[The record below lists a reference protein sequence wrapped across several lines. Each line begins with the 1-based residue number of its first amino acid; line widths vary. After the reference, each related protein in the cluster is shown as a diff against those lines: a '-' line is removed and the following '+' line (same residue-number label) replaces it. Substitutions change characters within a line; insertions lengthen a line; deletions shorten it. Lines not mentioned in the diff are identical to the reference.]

1 MTEVLEEDVMLFTN
15 DIAYIVHNVADSF
28 HGAANKNLGDA
39 FLMVWKFKEED
50 EIMFLNDRDEV
61 RTDNLRDMLNYS
73 DLAVL
78 AFLKTI
84 ANIKKLT

>member
-1 MTEVLEEDVMLFTN
+1 MLFTN
-15 DIAYIVHNVADSF
+15 DIANIVHTVADSF

-50 EIMFLNDRDEV
+50 EIMFLNERDEV

-78 AFLKTI
+78 GFLKTI